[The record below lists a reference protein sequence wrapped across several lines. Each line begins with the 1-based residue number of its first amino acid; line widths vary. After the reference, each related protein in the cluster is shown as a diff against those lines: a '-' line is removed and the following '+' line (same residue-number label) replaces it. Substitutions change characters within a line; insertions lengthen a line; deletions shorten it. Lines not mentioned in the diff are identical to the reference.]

1 MRVIAVMSGK
11 GGVGKSFVSVGLASA
26 LQRKTGAAG
35 ILDGDITG
43 ASVARLL
50 GVKPGAH
57 VDSEGHLLPGNA
69 DNGLKVASMSLM
81 MPSEDKAVIWRG
93 PLISRAISQLYED
106 TTWGDIEYLVV
117 DMPPGTSDAAL
128 TVLEKIKPEGIVVVT
143 TPQDMVTNVARRSHD
158 MATTMGT
165 NVFGVVMNMA
175 YVQCPHCDEQIDI
188 FGTVD
193 EAALGGLK
201 QLLTLPLVP
210 EWASLE
216 DAGRGAEVAT
226 DEFDSLAAVVVGQL
240 GAS

>member
-50 GVKPGAH
+50 GVTPGAR
-57 VDSEGHLLPGNA
+57 VDREGHLLPGV
-69 DNGLKVASMSLM
+69 DSGGLKVASMSLM

-106 TTWGDIEYLVV
+106 TAWGDIEFLVV

-158 MATTMGT
+158 MAITMGT
-165 NVFGVVMNMA
+165 HVLGVVVNMA
-175 YVQCPHCDEQIDI
+175 YVQCPHCDERIDI
-188 FGTVD
+188 FGAVD
-193 EAALGGLK
+193 EASLGGLT

-216 DAGRGAEVAT
+216 DSGRGAEVAIG
-226 DEFDSLAAVVVGQL
+226 EFDALAAGVVERL
-240 GAS
+240 DAR